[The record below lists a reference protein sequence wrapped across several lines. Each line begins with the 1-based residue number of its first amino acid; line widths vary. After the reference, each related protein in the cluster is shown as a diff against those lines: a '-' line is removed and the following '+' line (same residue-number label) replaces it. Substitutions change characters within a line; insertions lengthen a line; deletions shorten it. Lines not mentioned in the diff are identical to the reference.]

1 MAIKF
6 SQFVLKTL
14 PSELD
19 FIVGYKGTENLQI
32 TPDNFLAPYLGA
44 YLPLAGG
51 TMTGT
56 TNHGDNVYSQWGT
69 GTDFWMVHDGA
80 NTYFQNETGDLVITN
95 NANNKDIQF
104 KSDDGAG
111 GATLYYYLD
120 GSVERNRFP
129 KNVYLEDN
137 VKLLF
142 GDATTPDLEIYH
154 DGSNSYIQDTG
165 TGNLLITSDGASVQI
180 NKGLTENMAEFIVD
194 GAVNLYYDSAR
205 KFETVADGV
214 NLPDNNALFLDN
226 TNNNNPVY
234 FRNAGTNAATLQ
246 IGRGTTPGSNLSM
259 EISTGGDTTFAG
271 NVTAATVLN
280 INRTSGSTDDRLTI
294 TSADIVTTIERVEN
308 TGDGLAGYGRIDFKT
323 NATIG
328 GTAGRGGFKFIN
340 GSGNDILY
348 LENNDSSAT
357 FAGNVVLGTGDNLYL
372 NGTTGLR
379 ILHDGANAL
388 FINQTAGDIKIQNSV
403 SDKDIIFKGVDGVSS
418 IDALTLDMSDA
429 GNATFSGN
437 VSLVDNKYLYLGTSN
452 DLQLYHDGTDSYVSN
467 TQNSGDLI
475 IQNGANDKDVVF
487 KCDDGSGGT
496 RTYLYLDG
504 SQAAAG
510 DACWTI
516 WPDNSRI
523 GIGDSKD
530 MQMHHEAGNNYI
542 TQTVGDL
549 YINNTAND
557 KDIIFQSDDGAG
569 AITEYFRVDGGAT
582 KVIASK
588 NFAFLDDV
596 YAEFGDSGDLQIHHD
611 GANSFIKET
620 GTGNFY
626 LRASDSLYIQRTSD
640 GLEMAQFTGGGG
652 SFLYYNGN
660 LKFGTSSTGTT
671 TTGQMN
677 IAALNTAPPSA
688 SAAGTLGEIRYTADY
703 IYVCTATNT
712 WKRSALSTW

>member
-1 MAIKF
+1 MANIKF
-6 SQFVLKTL
+6 SAFTQKVALADV
-14 PSELD
+14 D
-19 FIVGYKGTENLQI
+19 FLVGYTGA
-32 TPDNFLAPYLGA
+32 DNVRVAPSVFSGI

-51 TMTGT
+51 TMTGDT
-56 TNHGDNVYSQWGT
+56 IHN
-69 GTDFWMVHDGA
+69 
-80 NTYFQNETGDLVITN
+80 
-95 NANNKDIQF
+95 
-104 KSDDGAG
+104 
-111 GATLYYYLD
+111 
-120 GSVERNRFP
+120 
-129 KNVYLEDN
+129 DN
-137 VKLLF
+137 VKDIY
-142 GDATTPDLEIYH
+142 GTASDGLEIYH
-154 DGSNSYIQDTG
+154 DASNSYIKDTG

-259 EISTGGDTTFAG
+259 EISTGGDTTFTGTLTVEGADAITIPDYILHAG
-271 NVTAATVLN
+271 DDSKFGFPSNDNFKVRLA
-280 INRTSGSTDDRLTI
+280 GSDVFTMS
-294 TSADIVTTIERVEN
+294 TSA
-308 TGDGLAGYGRIDFKT
+308 
-323 NATIG
+323 
-328 GTAGRGGFKFIN
+328 
-340 GSGNDILY
+340 
-348 LENNDSSAT
+348 AT
-357 FAGNVVLGTGDNLYL
+357 FAGNVVLGTGDSLYL
-372 NGTTGLR
+372 NGTTGFR
-379 ILHDGANAL
+379 MLHDGSNAL
-388 FINQTAGDIKIQNSV
+388 FINQTAGDIKIQNDV
-403 SDKDIIFKGVDGVSS
+403 SDKDIIFRGKDGVSA

-437 VSLVDNKYLYLGTSN
+437 VILGDDQQIQLGDLAGGDVKLY
-452 DLQLYHDGTDSYVSN
+452 YVSGIGGYVLN
-467 TQNSGDLI
+467 KTDDLRI
-475 IQNGANDKDVVF
+475 INQANDKDILF
-487 KCDDGSGGT
+487 ETDDGAGST

-596 YAEFGDSGDLQIHHD
+596 KAEFGDSGDLAIYHD
-611 GANSFIKET
+611 GTHSRIKDAGAGNLTINATDFVVNNSADTKNMIT
-620 GTGNFY
+620 AYDGGTVN
-626 LRASDSLYIQRTSD
+626 
-640 GLEMAQFTGGGG
+640 
-652 SFLYYNGN
+652 LYYDASQ
-660 LKFGTSSTGTT
+660 KFRTVSAGVEV
-671 TTGQMN
+671 TGQVN
-677 IAALNTAPPSA
+677 LAALNTAPASA

>member
-1 MAIKF
+1 MANIKF
-6 SQFVLKTL
+6 SAFTQKVTL
-14 PSELD
+14 ADVD
-19 FIVGYKGTENLQI
+19 FLVGYTGA
-32 TPDNFLAPYLGA
+32 DNVRVAPSVFSGI

-51 TMTGT
+51 TMTGDT
-56 TNHGDNVYSQWGT
+56 IHN
-69 GTDFWMVHDGA
+69 
-80 NTYFQNETGDLVITN
+80 
-95 NANNKDIQF
+95 
-104 KSDDGAG
+104 
-111 GATLYYYLD
+111 
-120 GSVERNRFP
+120 
-129 KNVYLEDN
+129 DN
-137 VKLLF
+137 VKDIY
-142 GDATTPDLEIYH
+142 GTASDGLEIYH
-154 DGSNSYIQDTG
+154 DASNSYIKDTG

-271 NVTAATVLN
+271 DVL
-280 INRTSGSTDDRLTI
+280 ISGNSDIHLTI
-294 TSADIVTTIERVEN
+294 
-308 TGDGLAGYGRIDFKT
+308 GD
-323 NATIG
+323 TIG
-328 GTAGRGGFKFIN
+328 DTFTKIISATGGGSQIQFFNNTTQTSTINSNSTNIFSIFDGNVASGTNVFNIANGG
-340 GSGNDILY
+340 D
-348 LENNDSSAT
+348 AT
-357 FAGNVVLGTGDNLYL
+357 FAGNVVLGTGDSVYL
-372 NGTTGLR
+372 NGTTGFR
-379 ILHDGANAL
+379 MLHDGSNAL
-388 FINQTAGDIKIQNSV
+388 FINQTAGDIKIQNDV
-403 SDKDIIFKGVDGVSS
+403 SDKDIIFRGKDGVSA

-437 VSLVDNKYLYLGTSN
+437 VILGDDQQIQLGDLAGGDVKLY
-452 DLQLYHDGTDSYVSN
+452 YVSGIGGYVLN
-467 TQNSGDLI
+467 KTDDLRI
-475 IQNGANDKDVVF
+475 INQANDKDILF
-487 KCDDGSGGT
+487 ETDDGAGST

-596 YAEFGDSGDLQIHHD
+596 KAEFGDSGDLAIYHD
-611 GANSFIKET
+611 GTHSRIKDAGAGNLTINATDFVVNNSADTKNMIT
-620 GTGNFY
+620 AYDGGTVN
-626 LRASDSLYIQRTSD
+626 
-640 GLEMAQFTGGGG
+640 
-652 SFLYYNGN
+652 LYYDASQ
-660 LKFGTSSTGTT
+660 KFRTVSAGVEV
-671 TTGQMN
+671 TGQVN
-677 IAALNTAPPSA
+677 LAALNTAPASA